1 MTDYQKNKIQNKL
14 QSLKNQIQNY
24 ESLNQNTIF
33 KLNKIISTNNLVN
46 LDLELRQ
53 IEHNLKTTKNKLK
66 IVEIKKQNINKNIRN
81 IPADHKNL
89 LNKEETI
96 YFNELDR
103 IKQKREII
111 TEDYQNRETN
121 IKNMILELE
130 EQLSTSVKNKET
142 TTSEIKKISVE
153 VQNERRVIL
162 INLKAHKNSI
172 KNKSRE
178 INKITNKIQELENK
192 LVVKELE
199 LEAIPTLKRN
209 INKKYYQIENQVKD
223 TQNKLD
229 TLKEQIRN
237 VVTKLNK
244 IDNSL
249 DINENKESKKNV
261 RDSTQSELLDLWKQR
276 DDLQLQI
283 TRLQNQPEMDITSRF
298 LELDNKYVEI
308 ENEIKIV
315 KDEIVQFTT
324 LKTDFENVN
333 IKPVS
338 SKYDNNLLKSLKR
351 KSHQYEVEIDNYK
364 NNLHLYYQELN
375 KEDSFYQDTLKT
387 LNNDKT
393 RAEERWNIMQNRLLT
408 WKDDQSIEYKNK
420 ILELVDDINN
430 FKKEIQNIIDSQNL
444 VNQQIKQKME
454 SAENPLDWTNYI
466 SFKKEII
473 KNNGVIDSIN
483 DEINQLESLGLHE

>member
-14 QSLKNQIQNY
+14 QSLKNQIENY
-24 ESLNQNTIF
+24 ESLNQNTVF

-162 INLKAHKNSI
+162 NNLKAHKNSI

-298 LELDNKYVEI
+298 LELDNKYVDI
-308 ENEIKIV
+308 ENQIKIV

-324 LKTDFENVN
+324 LKTDLENVN

-351 KSHQYEVEIDNYK
+351 KSHQYEIEIDNYK

-454 SAENPLDWTNYI
+454 SAGNPLDWTNYI
-466 SFKKEII
+466 SLKKDII

>member
-14 QSLKNQIQNY
+14 QSLKNQIENY
-24 ESLNQNTIF
+24 ESLNQNTVF

-351 KSHQYEVEIDNYK
+351 KSHQYEIEIDNYK

>member
-24 ESLNQNTIF
+24 ESLNQNTVF
-33 KLNKIISTNNLVN
+33 KLNKIISINNLVN

-81 IPADHKNL
+81 IPTDHTNL

-103 IKQKREII
+103 IKQKTEII

-130 EQLSTSVKNKET
+130 EKLSTSVKNKET

-162 INLKAHKNSI
+162 NNLKAHKNSI
-172 KNKSRE
+172 KNKSQE

-229 TLKEQIRN
+229 TLNEQIRN

-249 DINENKESKKNV
+249 DMGENNESKENV
-261 RDSTQSELLDLWKQR
+261 RDLTQTQLLDLWKQR

-298 LELDNKYVEI
+298 LELDNKYVDI
-308 ENEIKIV
+308 ENQIKIV
-315 KDEIVQFTT
+315 KDEIIQFTT
-324 LKTDFENVN
+324 LKTDLENVN

-375 KEDSFYQDTLKT
+375 KEDSFYQDALTT
-387 LNNDKT
+387 LNNDET
-393 RAEERWNIMQNRLLT
+393 RAEERWDIMQNRLLT

-430 FKKEIQNIIDSQNL
+430 FKKEIQNIINSQNL
-444 VNQQIKQKME
+444 VNQQIKEKME
-454 SAENPLDWTNYI
+454 YSGNLLDWINYI
-466 SFKKEII
+466 SLKKEII